1 MIQINKFILRLIMIK
16 QVTIGSYNKELTNK
30 LWFFVKQTLYFYLI
44 KYYKSII
51 YSFFFLN

>member
-1 MIQINKFILRLIMIK
+1 MIQINKFMIK